1 MLLYLEDYETQGGC
15 LQTNTKNLSFI
26 RTVFLLEKM
35 GIKNNKF
42 FLHLTQ
48 PELANYDPHNLKD
61 PSSELVMRIA
71 HECKVNIWYFLREVI
86 RIGASGSNPIPYQL
100 NRANLAMTWCF
111 MNSFDMFITM
121 VRQMGKSIGAIALY
135 DWSMYFGFR
144 NSVLGMF
151 AKDDKLIQANVKRI
165 KDIRDALPPYLIAKS
180 VHDTDNKEGLSYAA
194 LNNEYKTYVAQ
205 ADKISAMKQA
215 RGDTEPLQHWDE
227 FAYYKNND
235 LSYPAAAAAMDTA
248 GELAF
253 NAGLPT
259 CKIITTTAGM
269 LSNPAGAYAFKIK
282 SHAARFRESIYDMK
296 NREEVEEY
304 LKKESTNMMFYLE
317 FSHRQL
323 GKSDEWLRKVTADK
337 DEITIKTDYLNI
349 WLSGTGSNVVPESL
363 LERIEKSVVDPVEYS
378 TISTLTIYWY
388 VAKSIVLDDVNSKK
402 NYIIGCDTSD
412 CVNEDYTT
420 FCIIDPSDLG
430 IIATCRVNTAS
441 FVHVAQCAQSLLE
454 MFPNSI
460 FIPERNKNGAVL
472 IDILIDKLVHSGIS
486 PFRRIYNTFIQDWST
501 TSKDLDKIDLNSG
514 INRKKFGFNTTSS
527 TRDDLYGNVL
537 INMLNIMADRVYD
550 YNLSE
555 ELKALSVRDGR
566 IDHSIGG
573 HDDLTMSM
581 MLAGWFALYAKNHH
595 MYGISSNAILNG
607 VTSEGTA
614 VDPETKLRHQLMHK
628 RIKQLQDL
636 INYESNGIRKATY
649 ERELKSL
656 QELFDPT
663 MIKEDPVTVNAIHQS
678 AADGFVLDN
687 NFINQ
692 LKFVMK

>member
-61 PSSELVMRIA
+61 PSQELVGRIA

-269 LSNPAGAYAFKIK
+269 LSNPAGAFAFKIK
-282 SHAARFRESIYDMK
+282 SHAARFRESIYDMQ
-296 NREEVEEY
+296 NRAAVVEY

-323 GKSDEWLRKVTADK
+323 GKDDEWLKKVTADK

-349 WLSGTGSNVVPESL
+349 WLSGTGSNVVPEAL
-363 LERIEKSVVDPVEYS
+363 LERISKSVVEPVEYS
-378 TISTLTIYWY
+378 TISTLTVYWY
-388 VAKSIVLDDVNSKK
+388 VAKDIILDDVNKMK
-402 NYIIGCDTSD
+402 YYIIGCDTSD
-412 CVNEDYTT
+412 CINEDYTT
-420 FCIIDPSDLG
+420 FVVIDPSDLG

-441 FVHVAQCAQSLLE
+441 FVHVAGCAQTLLE
-454 MFPNSI
+454 MLPNAI
-460 FIPERNKNGAVL
+460 FVPERNKNGAVL

-486 PFRRIYNTFIQDWST
+486 PFRRIYNTFIQDWSS
-501 TSKDLDKIDLNSG
+501 TSKDLDKIDLSSG
-514 INRKKFGFNTTSS
+514 VNRKRFGFNTTAS

-581 MLAGWFALYAKNHH
+581 MLAGWFALYAKNHN
-595 MYGISSNAILNG
+595 MYGIPGGSILNG
-607 VTSEGTA
+607 VTNEGSS
-614 VDPETKLRHQLMHK
+614 VDPETKLRHQLMYK
-628 RIKQLQDL
+628 RIKELRSMIQ
-636 INYESNGIRKATY
+636 YEQNGIRKATY
-649 ERELKSL
+649 ERELKAL
-656 QELFDPT
+656 EELFNPS
-663 MIKEDPVTVNAIHQS
+663 MVKEDHVTVNAIHEE
-678 AADGFVLDN
+678 AKECVIDNDFVN
-687 NFINQ
+687 R
-692 LKFVMK
+692 LKFIMR

>member
-1 MLLYLEDYETQGGC
+1 MLLYQEDYETQGGC

-26 RTVFLLEKM
+26 RLVFLLEKM

-48 PELANYDPHNLKD
+48 PELMNYDPHNLKD
-61 PSSELVMRIA
+61 PSPELVARIA

-165 KDIRDALPPYLIAKS
+165 KDIRDALPSYLIAKS

-282 SHAARFRESIYDMK
+282 SHAARFRESIYDMQ
-296 NREEVEEY
+296 NREAVVEY

-317 FSHRQL
+317 FSHKQL
-323 GKSDEWLRKVTADK
+323 GKDDEWLKKVTADK

-349 WLSGTGSNVVPESL
+349 WLSGTGSNVVPEAL
-363 LERIEKSVVDPVEYS
+363 LDRISKSVTEPVEYS
-378 TISTLTIYWY
+378 TISTLTVYWY
-388 VAKSIVLDDVNSKK
+388 VAKDIILDEVNKK
-402 NYIIGCDTSD
+402 KHYIIGCDTSD
-412 CVNEDYTT
+412 CINEDYTT
-420 FCIIDPSDLG
+420 FVIIDPSDLG
-430 IIATCRVNTAS
+430 VIATCRVNTAS

-460 FIPERNKNGAVL
+460 FVPERNKNGAVL
-472 IDILIDKLVHSGIS
+472 IDILIDKLVHNGIS
-486 PFRRIYNTFIQDWST
+486 PFRRIYNTFIQDWNS
-501 TSKDLDKIDLNSG
+501 TSKDLDKIDLSSG
-514 INRKKFGFNTTSS
+514 VNRKRFGFNTTAS

-581 MLAGWFALYAKNHH
+581 MLAGWFALYAKNHN
-595 MYGISSNAILNG
+595 MYGIPGGSILNG
-607 VTSEGTA
+607 VTNEGSS
-614 VDPETKLRHQLMHK
+614 VDPETKLRHQLMYK
-628 RIKQLQDL
+628 RIKELRGMIQ
-636 INYESNGIRKATY
+636 YEQNGIRKATY
-649 ERELKSL
+649 ERELKAL
-656 QELFDPT
+656 EELFNPS
-663 MIKEDPVTVNAIHQS
+663 MVKEDHVTVNAIHEE
-678 AADGFVLDN
+678 AKECVIDNDFVN
-687 NFINQ
+687 R
-692 LKFVMK
+692 LKFIMR